1 MCGGIAGI
9 PCDGALWCDH
19 QAGMCNVADV
29 AGKCVAVPEICTQIF
44 MPVCGCNNKTYSN
57 DCMRQAAK
65 VAKKSDGACE
75 TAK

>member
-1 MCGGIAGI
+1 
-9 PCDGALWCDH
+9 
-19 QAGMCNVADV
+19 MCNVADV